1 MTPTTIRVLLR
12 SAALAGVLPLLLAAT
27 PAAALTKKQKMDTCT
42 FGANDQKL
50 AGAKRKAFIAKCMSN
65 KDDPRGPVEKK
76 N

>member
-1 MTPTTIRVLLR
+1 MLR
-12 SAALAGVLPLLLAAT
+12 SILMIGTTLMLALA
-27 PAAALTKKQKMDTCT
+27 PAYALTKKQKMDTCT

-50 AGAKRKAFIAKCMSN
+50 TGNARKAFIAKCMSN